1 MENNEIAVSEKS
13 PTSRKK
19 MLTLIC
25 LFWGYF
31 GIHRFMTK
39 KYISGVIQL
48 FTLGGYFVWW
58 LVDLLAL
65 LTGSFKDSDGV
76 PFKEKIAKY
85 NEEHPESV
93 NEAEALAEQR
103 EKTKKVAGMAGK
115 FIWSQMI
122 APHMH
127 SSLFGGS
134 GDGGL
139 HWYVCSRCGL
149 CVKEGRKPEVHGCS
163 ESQVAGHDWIDLAPV
178 GNINYH
184 CSKCDL
190 TIQTSRMP
198 ERRGCTDKGVQG
210 HAWKKL

>member
-1 MENNEIAVSEKS
+1 MENNENTVSEKS
-13 PTSRKK
+13 PASRKK
-19 MLTLIC
+19 MLTIIC

-122 APHMH
+122 APHMQ
-127 SSLFGGS
+127 SSLFGGGKGSLYYCVYCKAEHRGSVTALSRTS
-134 GDGGL
+134 GN
-139 HWYVCSRCGL
+139 RC
-149 CVKEGRKPEVHGCS
+149 H
-163 ESQVAGHDWIDLAPV
+163 LAPN
-178 GNINYH
+178 GNH
-184 CSKCDL
+184 
-190 TIQTSRMP
+190 QW
-198 ERRGCTDKGVQG
+198 Q
-210 HAWKKL
+210 KKEV